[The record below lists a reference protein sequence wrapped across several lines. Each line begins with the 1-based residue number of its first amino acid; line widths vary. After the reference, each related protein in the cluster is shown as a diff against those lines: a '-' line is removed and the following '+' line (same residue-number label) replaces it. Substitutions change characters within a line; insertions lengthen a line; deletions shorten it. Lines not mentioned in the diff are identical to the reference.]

1 MATEISCYHIH
12 ANRSPKTIAFTRFNN
27 FVKVSISSYRTVTL
41 AMKDLVEIPHLFEY
55 YLLSL
60 VITGDTSK
68 VVHSEHMNTEH
79 YHGEE
84 PFKYAVSTEID
95 WKRMYFTGYY
105 TDVYLNISRDPFKSQ
120 EPKRKTS
127 DKKVRKF
134 VKNFLNDYHSY
145 DPTAI
150 LRELIFAKCAEGNQ
164 IAEKLKETVKN
175 ETILHKIKILYGEDI
190 FECISK
196 FM

>member
-12 ANRSPKTIAFTRFNN
+12 ANRSPKTITFTRFNN
-27 FVKVSISSYRTVTL
+27 FIKVCISSYRTVTL
-41 AMKDLVEIPHLFEY
+41 TEKDLIEIPYLFEY

-68 VVHSEHMNTEH
+68 VIFNEDRADDN
-79 YHGEE
+79 HGDE

-105 TDVYLNISRDPFKSQ
+105 TDVFLNISHDPFKSQ

-127 DKKVRKF
+127 DKKIRKF
-134 VKNFLNDYHSY
+134 IKNFLKDYGSY
-145 DPTAI
+145 DPI
-150 LRELIFAKCAEGNQ
+150 MIMQNLIFSKCVESNA
-164 IAEKLKETVKN
+164 IVEKLTETVKN
-175 ETILHKIKILYGEDI
+175 ETILDKIKILYGQDI